1 MISAREKMADAS
13 NLCTRDVKDGVLI
26 ATLLVEQL
34 REAKMAYELRDK
46 LISLIQESRPSDV
59 VIDLGKAKFIG
70 SIGFLAFLAVRRE
83 LPNGRIVLCNLFQ
96 PVRDMFAVSR
106 LIQTAGNQGAPFE
119 VAATKEAALAR
130 LQT

>member
-1 MISAREKMADAS
+1 MAEAS
-13 NLCTRDVKDGVLI
+13 NLCTHDVKGGVLI
-26 ATLLVEQL
+26 VTLLVEQI
-34 REAKMAYELRDK
+34 REAKIAYELRDTF
-46 LISLIQESRPSDV
+46 ISLIQEARPKDV
-59 VIDLGKAKFIG
+59 VVDLQKAKFIG
-70 SIGFLAFLAVRRE
+70 SVGFLAFLGVRRE

>member
-1 MISAREKMADAS
+1 MGDA
-13 NLCTRDVKDGVLI
+13 NQLCTADEMDGILI
-26 ATLLVEQL
+26 ATLLVEQI

-46 LISLIQESRPSDV
+46 LISLIQEARPRDV
-59 VIDLGKAKFIG
+59 VFDLSKAKSIG
-70 SIGFLAFLAVRRE
+70 SIGFLAFLGVRRE
-83 LPNGRIVLCNLFQ
+83 LPDGRIILCNMFQ

-130 LQT
+130 LKA